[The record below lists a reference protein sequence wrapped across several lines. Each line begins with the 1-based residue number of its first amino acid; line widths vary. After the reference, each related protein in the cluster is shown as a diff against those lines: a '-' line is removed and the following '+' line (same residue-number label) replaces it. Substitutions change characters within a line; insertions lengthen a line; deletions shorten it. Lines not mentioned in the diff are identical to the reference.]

1 MGIRGMGGGVGN
13 ILGLDGIKGD
23 GGGRV
28 GLLFE
33 NRVLLF

>member
-1 MGIRGMGGGVGN
+1 MGGGVGN
-13 ILGLDGIKGD
+13 ILGWDGIKGD

-33 NRVLLF
+33 RASGVVLML

>member
-1 MGIRGMGGGVGN
+1 MV
-13 ILGLDGIKGD
+13 IKGTAGGAGSILELGYIRDD

-33 NRVLLF
+33 PSA

>member
-33 NRVLLF
+33 KRVMLV